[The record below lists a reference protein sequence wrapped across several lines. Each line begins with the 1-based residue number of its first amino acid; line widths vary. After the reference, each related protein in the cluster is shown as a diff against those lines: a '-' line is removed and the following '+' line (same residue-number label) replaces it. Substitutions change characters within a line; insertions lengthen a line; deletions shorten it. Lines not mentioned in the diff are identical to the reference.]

1 MGTRHLTIVIDENN
15 ETKVA
20 QYGQWDGYPAGQGT
34 TVVEF
39 LRMKGNLELLKEK
52 LKLVRFP
59 TKEDEKAVDD
69 FMESIGCTD
78 GWMNTEQA
86 NEYHKV
92 FPLLTRDNGAEIL
105 NMLLKIEQDVFLKDS
120 TSFAGDGLFCEYA
133 YVIDLYKNTFEI
145 YEGFGKEPLPKN
157 AMFKYLEENKDNNY
171 YPVRMVKKYS
181 LKRIPRVNT
190 FLKHLEPQEE

>member
-59 TKEDEKAVDD
+59 TKEDEKQL
-69 FMESIGCTD
+69 M
-78 GWMNTEQA
+78 
-86 NEYHKV
+86 
-92 FPLLTRDNGAEIL
+92 IL
-105 NMLLKIEQDVFLKDS
+105 WNQLV
-120 TSFAGDGLFCEYA
+120 
-133 YVIDLYKNTFEI
+133 V
-145 YEGFGKEPLPKN
+145 P
-157 AMFKYLEENKDNNY
+157 
-171 YPVRMVKKYS
+171 MVG
-181 LKRIPRVNT
+181 
-190 FLKHLEPQEE
+190 